1 MSISVKQ
8 SALTATSDEL
18 TSTTEEIANDL
29 KEMRTQQGLFD
40 TKTREWEEL
49 LPGCVADPGMSY
61 AERVE
66 RRDME
71 IQALKDAY
79 CILDNKEAGCDG
91 VF

>member
-1 MSISVKQ
+1 MTPGFQAAENSQLDSPLCH
-8 SALTATSDEL
+8 AATGPL
-18 TSTTEEIANDL
+18 EE
-29 KEMRTQQGLFD
+29 
-40 TKTREWEEL
+40 
-49 LPGCVADPGMSY
+49 VADPGMSY